1 MKSLNKLD
9 SHRYVLRIP
18 SLFQVRLM
26 PSGAR
31 SQPPVS
37 TQRDLALAS
46 AFARPSRLQ
55 LAGDRA
61 QDVSSGGD
69 LCPRLGRESPP
80 NGFFHGSRAPGVQ
93 GPSLRREAQDCTP
106 AIVWITTAFEQFAP
120 LHRARGRRPKA
131 HKPDHFSQRLC
142 FDAGP

>member
-55 LAGDRA
+55 LA
-61 QDVSSGGD
+61 
-69 LCPRLGRESPP
+69 
-80 NGFFHGSRAPGVQ
+80 GFFHGSRAPGVQ